1 MHGGDYCL
9 LLEGVKS
16 DIDLFPLAKL
26 QQKPREF
33 QKENIITQR
42 KEKVVLVK
50 DRERDVVTAKEG
62 ASVSSRP
69 AAAAAQGLIIITTNI
84 SLALLSRPVHHHSSR
99 GFHCPFVFHAK
110 LCKNPFIS
118 FIHFH

>member
-50 DRERDVVTAKEG
+50 DRERCSNSK
-62 ASVSSRP
+62 RKC
-69 AAAAAQGLIIITTNI
+69 I
-84 SLALLSRPVHHHSSR
+84 
-99 GFHCPFVFHAK
+99 CP
-110 LCKNPFIS
+110 
-118 FIHFH
+118 

>member
-42 KEKVVLVK
+42 KEKVVIVK
-50 DRERDVVTAKEG
+50 DREREM
-62 ASVSSRP
+62 
-69 AAAAAQGLIIITTNI
+69 
-84 SLALLSRPVHHHSSR
+84 
-99 GFHCPFVFHAK
+99 
-110 LCKNPFIS
+110 
-118 FIHFH
+118 